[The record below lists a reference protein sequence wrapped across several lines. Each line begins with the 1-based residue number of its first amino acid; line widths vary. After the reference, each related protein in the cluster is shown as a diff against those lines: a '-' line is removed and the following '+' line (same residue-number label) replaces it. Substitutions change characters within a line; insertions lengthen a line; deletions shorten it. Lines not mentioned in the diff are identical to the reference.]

1 MAYLVHLSCCQQKAK
16 MPKCEMEIKSGYQ
29 SIPLPNPETIERNDT
44 PSECYVRTAVV
55 DKINA
60 DVDTAGMLG
69 VIAVASG
76 TGLLAGLSTSMIG
89 SAVLGSAA
97 MYSVI
102 AEFPIAAKIQ
112 DQYQHLSPCEQDI
125 VINHV
130 KIAAAKSLGVGGA
143 IVGILAGG
151 TAGTIAVIAGVSLFV
166 GASIVGD

>member
-1 MAYLVHLSCCQQKAK
+1 
-16 MPKCEMEIKSGYQ
+16 MEIKAGYK
-29 SIPLPNPETIERNDT
+29 STTLPNPETIERNDA
-44 PSECYVRTAVV
+44 PGECYVRTAVV

-60 DVDTAGMLG
+60 DVNAAGMLG
-69 VIAVASG
+69 VFAVASG
-76 TGLLAGLSTSMIG
+76 TGLIAGLSTSMIG

-102 AEFPIAAKIQ
+102 AEIPIAAKIQ

-125 VINHV
+125 VIDHA
-130 KIAAAKSLGVGGA
+130 KFAAAKSLGVGGA

-151 TAGTIAVIAGVSLFV
+151 TAGTVAVIAGVCLFV

>member
-1 MAYLVHLSCCQQKAK
+1 
-16 MPKCEMEIKSGYQ
+16 MEIKAGYQ
-29 SIPLPNPETIERNDT
+29 SIPLPNPETIERNDA
-44 PSECYVRTAVV
+44 PGECYVRTAVV

-102 AEFPIAAKIQ
+102 AEFPLASKIQ
-112 DQYQHLSPCEQDI
+112 DQYKHLSPCEQDI
-125 VINHV
+125 VIDHA

-143 IVGILAGG
+143 IVGILSGG
-151 TAGTIAVIAGVSLFV
+151 IAGTVAVIAGVSLFV
-166 GASIVGD
+166 GASLVCD